1 MLIARTC
8 AVGKEFVARYLYIHK
23 TYTYVYIYM
32 YSERERERA
41 RGGETVPSFSGRI
54 SDCCSNLPEFP
65 EQLFIVIYLYGYYI
79 HIHTYIH
86 IYQMR

>member
-23 TYTYVYIYM
+23 THTYEYIYICIA
-32 YSERERERA
+32 RERA
-41 RGGETVPSFSGRI
+41 RGGETVLWFSRRI
-54 SDCCSNLPEFP
+54 SDCCSILPEFP